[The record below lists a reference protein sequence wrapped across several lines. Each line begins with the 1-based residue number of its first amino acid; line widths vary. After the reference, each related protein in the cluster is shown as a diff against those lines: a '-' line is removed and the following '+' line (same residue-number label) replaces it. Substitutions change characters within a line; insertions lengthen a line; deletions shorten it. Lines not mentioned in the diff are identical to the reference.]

1 MSTAPAIVWF
11 RQDLRLND
19 NPALNYA
26 VDSGRPLVAVYIYS
40 TEDDGNWPPGGA
52 TKVWLNQSLQSL
64 SADLESRGAYL
75 VVRNGRAE
83 EELTD
88 IVKQTGAEL
97 LVYNKRYEK
106 AAHLVEETIGL
117 KLKKA
122 GVEVVAFNGSL
133 LAEPDRTL
141 GREGKPIRVF
151 TSFYRHFTSTNEPD
165 EPVNAASKLSGHIL
179 KPHSLKISELELE
192 PKIHWDK
199 GIKRA
204 WTPGEKGA
212 LKRLDEFL
220 DDIVAQYKDSRN
232 IPSIDGVSRMSPYL
246 HFGEISPRTVWAEVK
261 KKLKSMRSEPGKE
274 SAATYL
280 RELGWREF
288 AHYLLHHF
296 PQTSEHPLYE
306 NFASFPYLKD
316 PEGLRAWHKG
326 LTGYPLV
333 DAGMRELWATG
344 WMHNRVRMVVGS
356 FLVKDLLL
364 PWQAG
369 AKWFWDTLVDA
380 DLANNTLGWQWVAGC
395 GADAAPY
402 YRVFNPV
409 LQSEKF
415 DPDGIYI
422 KKWVPELAK
431 LPPKLIHAPWLANE
445 EDLLKA
451 GVVLGKNYPAPIV
464 DHAVARQR
472 ALAALKSAGRG
483 TATGS
488 AADASIGGSKPSTAD
503 VSKRKKP
510 EKSRQMTLP
519 LNS

>member
-1 MSTAPAIVWF
+1 
-11 RQDLRLND
+11 
-19 NPALNYA
+19 
-26 VDSGRPLVAVYIYS
+26 
-40 TEDDGNWPPGGA
+40 
-52 TKVWLNQSLQSL
+52 
-64 SADLESRGAYL
+64 
-75 VVRNGRAE
+75 
-83 EELTD
+83 
-88 IVKQTGAEL
+88 
-97 LVYNKRYEK
+97 
-106 AAHLVEETIGL
+106 
-117 KLKKA
+117 
-122 GVEVVAFNGSL
+122 
-133 LAEPDRTL
+133 
-141 GREGKPIRVF
+141 
-151 TSFYRHFTSTNEPD
+151 
-165 EPVNAASKLSGHIL
+165 
-179 KPHSLKISELELE
+179 
-192 PKIHWDK
+192 
-199 GIKRA
+199 
-204 WTPGEKGA
+204 
-212 LKRLDEFL
+212 
-220 DDIVAQYKDSRN
+220 
-232 IPSIDGVSRMSPYL
+232 
-246 HFGEISPRTVWAEVK
+246 
-261 KKLKSMRSEPGKE
+261 
-274 SAATYL
+274 
-280 RELGWREF
+280 
-288 AHYLLHHF
+288 
-296 PQTSEHPLYE
+296 
-306 NFASFPYLKD
+306 
-316 PEGLRAWHKG
+316 
-326 LTGYPLV
+326 
-333 DAGMRELWATG
+333 
-344 WMHNRVRMVVGS
+344 MVVGS

-488 AADASIGGSKPSTAD
+488 AADASNGGSKPSTAD
-503 VSKRKKP
+503 FSKRKKP